1 MSITVYDLYRI
12 VGAFME
18 AKDYFFRLSYQQYQ
32 KGKIEERA
40 RWEPE
45 VMRSIIELL
54 EQEGIAV
61 GDRVASFVNSM
72 CEVEL
77 KYSNSFHFEKL
88 IKNIIKKEP
97 KMYIAEIIQTCW
109 IASWDLPESK
119 NAQVQTEA
127 FYDGSHLIRI
137 NTELVINISRI
148 VCLYVIILLLEDILP
163 EADFRDMVSLNTL
176 KNKFIKDLK
185 NDTDEG
191 TEYLQECFL
200 SNSVKKALNMF
211 TRVYYEAAVV
221 FIMMHEIGHILEL
234 DERACRELNIISSK
248 QHEEENLIEKQIKA
262 EENADQIGYK
272 YSDEYIE
279 DSAIFN
285 MGPVLAI
292 LALSVNRDNIQV
304 QTDHPSIKQ
313 RYEKAV
319 ADAFE
324 GKNSMDIIHT
334 RKLLY
339 KINKELQDEKCWSVE
354 DKNWWII

>member
-1 MSITVYDLYRI
+1 
-12 VGAFME
+12 ME
-18 AKDYFFRLSYQQYQ
+18 AKNYFFRLSYEQYQ
-32 KGKIEERA
+32 RGKAEERA

-45 VMRSIIELL
+45 VMQSIIELL
-54 EQEGIAV
+54 KQEGV
-61 GDRVASFVNSM
+61 MVDEREASSTNSI

-77 KYSNSFHFEKL
+77 KYSNSLHFEEL
-88 IKNIIKKEP
+88 IKKIIKKEAKP
-97 KMYIAEIIQTCW
+97 HIAEIIQTCW

-127 FYDGSHLIRI
+127 FYDRSHLIRI
-137 NTELVINISRI
+137 NTELIINISRI
-148 VCLYVIILLLEDILP
+148 VWLYVSILLHEDMLLET
-163 EADFRDMVSLNTL
+163 DFRDIVSLNTL

-200 SNSVKKALNMF
+200 SKDVKEALRIF
-211 TRVYYEAAVV
+211 VRTYYETAVV

-248 QHEEENLIEKQIKA
+248 QYEKEGLAEKQIKA

-272 YSDEYIE
+272 YSNKYLGDP
-279 DSAIFN
+279 AIFN

-292 LALSVNRDNIQV
+292 LALSVNRDNIQI

-313 RYEKAV
+313 RYEKSI
-319 ADAFE
+319 FNTFK
-324 GKNSMDIIHT
+324 GKNLMDIIHT

-339 KINKELQDEKCWSVE
+339 KINEELQGEKCWSEE
-354 DKNWWII
+354 DKNWWMI

>member
-1 MSITVYDLYRI
+1 
-12 VGAFME
+12 ME
-18 AKDYFFRLSYQQYQ
+18 ARDYFFRLSYQQYQ
-32 KGKIEERA
+32 KGKIEERV

-200 SNSVKKALNMF
+200 SNSVKKALSMF

-221 FIMMHEIGHILEL
+221 FIMMHEIGHVLEL
-234 DERACRELNIISSK
+234 DERACKELNIISSK
-248 QHEEENLIEKQIKA
+248 QYKEENLTEKQIKA

-272 YSDEYIE
+272 YSNEYIE
-279 DSAIFN
+279 DPEIFN

-339 KINKELQDEKCWSVE
+339 KINEELQSEKCWSVE

>member
-1 MSITVYDLYRI
+1 
-12 VGAFME
+12 ME

-32 KGKIEERA
+32 KGKTEERA
-40 RWEPE
+40 KWELE
-45 VMRSIIELL
+45 VMRLVLELL
-54 EQEGIAV
+54 EREEITV
-61 GDRVASFVNSM
+61 GDRVASFVNSI

-97 KMYIAEIIQTCW
+97 KTYIAEIIQTCW
-109 IASWDLPESK
+109 IALWDLPESK

-137 NTELVINISRI
+137 NTELVINIGRI
-148 VCLYVIILLLEDILP
+148 VCLYVIILLFEDMLP
-163 EADFRDMVSLNTL
+163 EADFRDIVSLNTL

-191 TEYLQECFL
+191 TEYLQNDFL
-200 SNSVKKALNMF
+200 SDNVRKALSIF

-234 DERACRELNIISSK
+234 DERACKELNIISSK
-248 QHEEENLIEKQIKA
+248 QHEGENLTEKQIKA

-272 YSDEYIE
+272 YSNKYTE
-279 DSAIFN
+279 DPEIFN

-313 RYEKAV
+313 RYENAV
-319 ADAFE
+319 ANTFE

-339 KINKELQDEKCWSVE
+339 KINKELQSEKCWGVE